1 MGLNLNSSQPGKGLE
16 VAPAAAMPAAAMPPA
31 AMAAAA
37 VVAAVAV
44 VAALA
49 AVAAAVAVV
58 AALEAGA
65 VAVAAVAAEAV
76 AAVDVV
82 STDFGKARGI
92 ADPGRTEDM
101 VVILRGGTGGRLA
114 LSTLWGIPDTVT
126 GALTAI
132 IWIRMRPASS
142 AQVAN

>member
-1 MGLNLNSSQPGKGLE
+1 MLE
-16 VAPAAAMPAAAMPPA
+16 
-31 AMAAAA
+31 AA
-37 VVAAVAV
+37 VAAVAVVAVAV

-49 AVAAAVAVV
+49 AAEAVAVV
-58 AALEAGA
+58 AALE
-65 VAVAAVAAEAV
+65 AEAV

-101 VVILRGGTGGRLA
+101 VVILRGCTGGRLA